1 MPKRPEY
8 IDVHVWSLTS
18 RHTACPDNPIEEL
31 EATYRDTYA
40 ESNDP
45 NSYHQYGVTR
55 SNGEYLE
62 IRIPLN
68 QE

>member
-1 MPKRPEY
+1 MTKPTET
-8 IDVHVWSLTS
+8 IHVHVWVADEDKWDDEDGFEDL
-18 RHTACPDNPIEEL
+18 D
-31 EATYRDTYA
+31 ATYRDTYD
-40 ESNDP
+40 DP
-45 NSYHQYGVTR
+45 DGYHQYGVTR

>member
-1 MPKRPEY
+1 MTKRPKY
-8 IDVHVWSLTS
+8 LDVHVWSQELQ
-18 RHTACPDNPIEEL
+18 DNPAEEL

-40 ESNDP
+40 EPNDP

-62 IRIPLN
+62 IRIPIDT
-68 QE
+68 E